1 MPAIAVGAVAPDFT
15 LDGANLKPN
24 EKFTLSA
31 YKGRKDVVLFFF
43 PLAFTPT

>member
-1 MPAIAVGAVAPDFT
+1 MPPIAVGATAPDFT
-15 LDGANLKPN
+15 LDGANCT

-31 YKGRKDVVLFFF
+31 YKGKKDVVLFFF